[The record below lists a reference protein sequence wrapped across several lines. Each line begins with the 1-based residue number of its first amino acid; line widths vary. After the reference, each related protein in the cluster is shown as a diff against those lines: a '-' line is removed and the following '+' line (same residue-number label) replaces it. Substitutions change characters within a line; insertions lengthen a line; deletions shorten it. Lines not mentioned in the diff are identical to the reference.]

1 MNGGLPMHEGGISL
15 PNYRE
20 TWNIRM
26 IKSHCVR
33 KARLYTPCQR
43 SRYPNRNDATI
54 PCESQVM

>member
-1 MNGGLPMHEGGISL
+1 MHQGGISL

-20 TWNIRM
+20 TWNIHL
-26 IKSHCVR
+26 IESHCVR

-54 PCESQVM
+54 PCESEVI